1 MTHRI
6 TDPAPLAKPC
16 PDVGRTLA
24 DEAAALERQ
33 MDELGLSPAE
43 RLFLRT
49 LHQTERQINDAF
61 DEAQQSG
68 DLQQQVSRVYK
79 QMYRP
84 D

>member
-1 MTHRI
+1 MTHR
-6 TDPAPLAKPC
+6 TPDPAMPATPY
-16 PDVGRTLA
+16 PAEGRAVA

-49 LHQTERQINDAF
+49 LHLTERQLNDAF

-79 QMYRP
+79 QLYRP

>member
-1 MTHRI
+1 MC
-6 TDPAPLAKPC
+6 A
-16 PDVGRTLA
+16 
-24 DEAAALERQ
+24 AAALERQ
-33 MDELGLSPAE
+33 MDELGLSPEE

-49 LHQTERQINDAF
+49 LHQSERRINDAF
-61 DEAQQSG
+61 DEARQSG

>member
-1 MTHRI
+1 MTHR
-6 TDPAPLAKPC
+6 THAPAMPATPH
-16 PDVGRTLA
+16 PAEGHAAA

>member
-1 MTHRI
+1 
-6 TDPAPLAKPC
+6 
-16 PDVGRTLA
+16 
-24 DEAAALERQ
+24 
-33 MDELGLSPAE
+33 MDALGLSPEE

-49 LHQTERQINDAF
+49 LHQSERQINDAF
-61 DEAQQSG
+61 DEARQSG